1 MQIMMVCASHS
12 PLFYFPHKISES
24 YQAVREA
31 VSAARERIA
40 RFDPELVIL
49 FGGDHYGGHQ
59 MASMPAFCVGIEA
72 TALADVGGTPGR
84 LRVPRQVAVDAVN
97 ALRRDDV
104 DVAVSYAMEVDHG
117 FSLALDTLAGGL
129 ETYPVLPIFV
139 SCIQPPFVPFR
150 RARALGEAVGR
161 YASGLPYERILLMGT
176 GGISHDPEFLF
187 PSIDNVSEQWR
198 PYILAGRRQTD
209 VPQQA
214 WIDYEIEAH
223 KQGAV
228 MLADLS
234 VPIETYKIK
243 KDWDQA
249 FLAAY
254 CAGDMALFD
263 AWSPADVVATAG
275 IGAMETLSWVAAAA
289 AMKTATG
296 ARPREMFHRPCQ
308 EIGVGFGIAEAG
320 PAEVHA

>member
-1 MQIMMVCASHS
+1 
-12 PLFYFPHKISES
+12 
-24 YQAVREA
+24 
-31 VSAARERIA
+31 
-40 RFDPELVIL
+40 
-49 FGGDHYGGHQ
+49 
-59 MASMPAFCVGIEA
+59 
-72 TALADVGGTPGR
+72 
-84 LRVPRQVAVDAVN
+84 
-97 ALRRDDV
+97 
-104 DVAVSYAMEVDHG
+104 
-117 FSLALDTLAGGL
+117 
-129 ETYPVLPIFV
+129 
-139 SCIQPPFVPFR
+139 VPFR